1 MRRLPAA
8 REAATASD
16 SVARIRSEETCL
28 PSTRSSRWI
37 DHLGLL
43 IPYDYMDIDHS
54 YEPDF
59 VARPANGVTVVLEIK
74 GFEDDQDKCATH
86 GGETMGNCR

>member
-1 MRRLPAA
+1 
-8 REAATASD
+8 
-16 SVARIRSEETCL
+16 
-28 PSTRSSRWI
+28 
-37 DHLGLL
+37 
-43 IPYDYMDIDHS
+43 MDIDHS